1 MPCLDRPMRI
11 LAASL
16 LAGAA
21 AFGHAQTGAP
31 AGAAPQ
37 AGSEAELVSRAQA
50 WLAGRYQIQT
60 SSIGVQAM
68 DPRVQARGCEGG
80 WQFDQP
86 FAGNEGMLR
95 ARCAQNNWQVF
106 LKVMLPQRP
115 APVAA
120 PATAGSPLPVAAVP
134 PVMVAGPSR
143 PPAAVGPT
151 PAAFIPA
158 ALPPSPAAPSPT
170 LVKRGQTVLATWA
183 PVAGLMVSARLEA
196 LDDGRLGESIR
207 LKNRDTGRI
216 VSAIVNGQN
225 TAQGL

>member
-1 MPCLDRPMRI
+1 MPCLDRPIRL

-21 AFGHAQTGAP
+21 GVACAQANAP
-31 AGAAPQ
+31 

-50 WLAGRYQIQT
+50 WLAGRYQVQ
-60 SSIGVQAM
+60 SSTIGVQAM

-95 ARCAQNNWQVF
+95 ARCPQNNWQVF
-106 LKVMLPQRP
+106 LKVMLPTR
-115 APVAA
+115 
-120 PATAGSPLPVAAVP
+120 AVMP
-134 PVMVAGPSR
+134 VAGPA
-143 PPAAVGPT
+143 PAAAPGVPVAPILVPASLVQTAQAT
-151 PAAFIPA
+151 PH
-158 ALPPSPAAPSPT
+158 

-183 PVAGLMVSARLEA
+183 PVSGLVVSARLEA
-196 LDDGRLGESIR
+196 LDDGRLGETIR

-216 VSAIVNGQN
+216 VSAVVSGQN